1 MSEIKLCLFILRRI
15 EYNKVRTTIFNTG
28 PCLCRSAERHRGRDS
43 ETRGW
48 DNGQFW
54 NVFFLSSFL
63 FSFSFKS
70 ELFSTFLLIKK
81 LFIFWPFSNSMTF
94 FSASVFPVSVSVSS
108 SHFPFLV
115 VCYCECS
122 STCVS
127 VCVSVC
133 VCVCDG
139 GCGQRLQDTSQ
150 YVLSELAALET
161 EQKHIDSRAA
171 VVERRLRSLMETG
184 ELPSGLGSQ
193 IIIRPGADRLDAG
206 FTGGRLQIW
215 STIHLTL
222 RRI

>member
-1 MSEIKLCLFILRRI
+1 MVSSEMS
-15 EYNKVRTTIFNTG
+15 
-28 PCLCRSAERHRGRDS
+28 
-43 ETRGW
+43 
-48 DNGQFW
+48 
-54 NVFFLSSFL
+54 FFLILISFFLHHL
-63 FSFSFKS
+63 FSN
-70 ELFSTFLLIKK
+70 LNCFLLFYYYFKK

-94 FSASVFPVSVSVSS
+94 FSVSVFPVSVSVSVSS

-122 STCVS
+122 SACVS
-127 VCVSVC
+127 MFVS

-193 IIIRPGADRLDAG
+193 IIIRPGADRLVAG

-215 STIHLTL
+215 STINLTL